1 MNSTRKRSGV
11 FLWLAGAV
19 VFYVLSVGPAVSFTL
34 GSDWGDVVDVIWYP
48 VIALDG
54 TDAQPLYRAY
64 LGLWGV
70 HFPKPIGF

>member
-1 MNSTRKRSGV
+1 MNSTRNHSGV

-34 GSDWGDVVDVIWYP
+34 GSRWGGVVDVVWYP
-48 VIALDG
+48 VIALDDTRAG
-54 TDAQPLYRAY
+54 PIYRAY

-70 HFPKPIGF
+70 HYPSVVGF